1 MNRFERRLHELE
13 QSMAAVEA
21 RSLVNVDNR
30 IRQTTLSGSDSVQ
43 AMQLHVKTPLGPA
56 PRMLARDLN
65 FNVAPGERLL
75 IVGRS
80 GTCLLPKPLTTN
92 HQPSSPAEHRFI
104 VGRGGML
111 PQP

>member
-1 MNRFERRLHELE
+1 
-13 QSMAAVEA
+13 MAAVEA

-30 IRQTTLSGSDSVQ
+30 IRQTTLSGSDSVE

-65 FNVAPGERLL
+65 FKVAPGERLL

-80 GTCLLPKPLTTN
+80 GTCLNLTCK
-92 HQPSSPAEHRFI
+92 
-104 VGRGGML
+104 VD
-111 PQP
+111 PQLT